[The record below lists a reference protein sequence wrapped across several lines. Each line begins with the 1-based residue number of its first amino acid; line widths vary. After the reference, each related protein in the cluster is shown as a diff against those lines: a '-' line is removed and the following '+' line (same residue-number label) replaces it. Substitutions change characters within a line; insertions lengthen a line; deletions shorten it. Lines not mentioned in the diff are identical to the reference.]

1 MTTPLA
7 SESLGTG
14 RRLVLCHGFT
24 QNRACWGP
32 FAEDLARDHEV
43 VLIDAPGHGESHHDG
58 ADLDESAALLGE
70 VGGRAIYIGYSM
82 GGRMALHLALARSD
96 LVEGLVLIGA
106 TAGLDNETERQERRT
121 SDEALATRLLD
132 DGLEAFIDSWLAS
145 SLFADLSPDV
155 AARSARL
162 RNRPEGLAASLRNVG
177 TGSQRSLWS
186 LLGTLPMPVLAL
198 AGRSDV
204 KFSALA
210 QRLVDSIGPAA
221 SAEIIDGSHAVHLA
235 SPEVTAAA
243 VRRFVQ
249 RVDVDPPR

>member
-1 MTTPLA
+1 MTAQTLTSPPPCWVRLA
-7 SESLGTG
+7 
-14 RRLVLCHGFT
+14 V
-24 QNRACWGP
+24 GP
-32 FAEDLARDHEV
+32 STSAIRWVAEWRCT
-43 VLIDAPGHGESHHDG
+43 SR
-58 ADLDESAALLGE
+58 S
-70 VGGRAIYIGYSM
+70 
-82 GGRMALHLALARSD
+82 ARSD

-132 DGLEAFIDSWLAS
+132 EGLEAFIDSWLAS

-162 RNRPEGLAASLRNVG
+162 RNRPEGLAASLRKVG

-186 LLGTLPMPVLAL
+186 LLGTLHMPVLAL

-210 QRLVDSIGPAA
+210 QRLVDTIGPAA